1 MFFFKRKKTKLSNN
15 KKICAYC
22 IHNSNSI
29 QNSRVVRI
37 VSIVYTI
44 GVTSGRTR
52 VRFFFKNAGL
62 PHFPLEIK
70 NRFYLLGYVLRIYP
84 TYIYPTYISYVYVHF
99 HSQNLNISPQNGI
112 IYIGE
117 KPYSY
122 IYKETYP

>member
-1 MFFFKRKKTKLSNN
+1 MFFFKRKKIKLFDN

-22 IHNSNSI
+22 IYNSNSI

-70 NRFYLLGYVLRIYP
+70 NRFYLPG
-84 TYIYPTYISYVYVHF
+84 YVHF

-122 IYKETYP
+122 IYKETYL